1 MNAVIESNYGIQ
13 INTQA
18 VKQII
23 KEDGEILT
31 EKYDAHILADK
42 GNGTLSIIL
51 QTSPKLGMS
60 IRIND
65 ITKIVKIECIHE
77 ILRKIEEQ
85 EIWAEKSLADD
96 KAGYKNAIEDGLKL
110 AEYTILDELKRL

>member
-1 MNAVIESNYGIQ
+1 MIEFNYGIQ

-23 KEDGEILT
+23 KEDGEIST

-51 QTSPKLGMS
+51 QTSPKLGVS

-77 ILRKIEEQ
+77 ILK
-85 EIWAEKSLADD
+85 K
-96 KAGYKNAIEDGLKL
+96 
-110 AEYTILDELKRL
+110 